1 MAIKLPQQ
9 LPFKRGET
17 FHASVDVLD
26 LDTNLP
32 ANLNDITVTSQ
43 LWLNSQ
49 KIVDLEVVWMDRQN
63 GAFDLI
69 SPNGVDTLTWP
80 TGQVRQDIRFA
91 KTEFGREVV
100 KATETFYILIEQEVT
115 RP

>member
-17 FHASVDVLD
+17 FHASIDVLD

-32 ANLNDITVTSQ
+32 ANLTDITVTSQ
-43 LWLNSQ
+43 LWFNNQ
-49 KIVDLEVVWMDRQN
+49 KVADLEVVWMDRPN

-69 SPNGVDTLTWP
+69 SPENVNTLLWP
-80 TGQVRQDIRFA
+80 IGQVKQDIRFS

-115 RP
+115 K